1 MDCLHILTQLLYA
14 TNSPRN
20 GGKLMEFVTCR
31 YTSGIV
37 GLLYGEALRAKE
49 TQVCIENNETC
60 TKHDET

>member
-1 MDCLHILTQLLYA
+1 
-14 TNSPRN
+14 
-20 GGKLMEFVTCR
+20 MEFVTCR